1 MVHYHGK
8 FYTFNNKHPEKNSE
22 HLFYESICKDCNV
35 IFDVGCRTDSIYLDF
50 TGEGHYFDP
59 DSNFIKNIKT
69 IKNSNKSAYFN
80 EFGLSKITEIKNYYP
95 AKQSFTWKVGNPIKL
110 PLKKGSEYVIEKNI
124 KTIDF
129 LKIDTEG
136 SEFDI
141 IKGFGNF
148 LNNIKIIQFE
158 YGGTYVFNN
167 VKLNDV
173 INYLKNYNF
182 NRFSYLSPTGPIPI
196 QMCDPIEAN
205 SSPESLALT
214 KSKIVSIKNDIIP
227 DHYNLCNIVCFNKYY
242 F

>member
-1 MVHYHGK
+1 ML
-8 FYTFNNKHPEKNSE
+8 PEFIDSLRQMEIILKDGSY
-22 HLFYESICKDCNV
+22 YEIEKEDLIAWSWTCKDCNV

-50 TGEGHYFDP
+50 TGEVHYFDP

-148 LNNIKIIQFE
+148 LNN
-158 YGGTYVFNN
+158 
-167 VKLNDV
+167 
-173 INYLKNYNF
+173 
-182 NRFSYLSPTGPIPI
+182 S
-196 QMCDPIEAN
+196 
-205 SSPESLALT
+205 
-214 KSKIVSIKNDIIP
+214 
-227 DHYNLCNIVCFNKYY
+227 
-242 F
+242 